1 MSYENVFNLEGGSVE
16 KHPKKRRRATNRK
29 KIIKKDS
36 ENKYEVVE
44 E

>member
-1 MSYENVFNLEGGSVE
+1 MSYENVFNLEGENVE
-16 KHPKKRRRATNRK
+16 KLQRKRKRATNRK

-36 ENKYEVVE
+36 GKKYEVVE